1 MFKKMKL
8 RGKLMI
14 VGCLLTIVPLIVV
27 GVFVFVE
34 NRVLME
40 VSEAETRKQ
49 AYGNIES
56 IADLT
61 YNLIESQHESLQ
73 KSVESQLN
81 VARKIVV
88 DQGGISFAEETVT
101 WNAINQYTKNVST
114 VRVPKMLV
122 GNTWVGQTTDMRTNV
137 PVVDE
142 VQSLSGGM
150 TCTIFQRINSAGD
163 MLRVATNVIKK
174 DGTRAVGTYIS
185 YINPDGKPNPII
197 STVLRGQT
205 FSGMAYVV
213 DEWYISA
220 YEPIYDVAQKIV
232 GVLYVGIP
240 MDTNKMLRQAI
251 LETKVG
257 NTGYVWIL
265 DSKGTYIISKDGLRD
280 GEDIWGAKDSQG
292 NLFIQEMVR
301 KALAL
306 SPGKSDEHRYPWVNI
321 GETEARMKYA
331 KLKYFKSWD
340 WVIGVGLYEDELLE
354 SADKVKQINGRI
366 NVILFSVLAV
376 SFSVAILAWFFTSK
390 GISGPIVNIAGII
403 QKIAKE
409 RDFTL
414 NVQAKTKD
422 EIGNMA
428 EGFNN
433 LLHELR
439 EAFKVVGASAEDV
452 ESHSD
457 DVSKRAGA
465 NRERAVNEQKQIEQ
479 IQSTVSEMAVT
490 AGEVADHSN
499 AQRDAAKTAREH
511 VGGMVKS
518 MDDMSESSKAQ
529 VEEARNANE
538 RVEAMGET
546 GGQVVATAG
555 KQGEAVVEVTAAVD
569 KIEKA
574 VEEMTEE
581 ATKSMEYG
589 KQVLQAANDGAVS
602 VNATVEGMRAIAES
616 SDQISEII
624 SVITEIAEQT
634 NLLSLNAA
642 IEAARAGIHGKGFA
656 VVADEVGKLAQRSSE
671 AAKEIT
677 QLIKDS
683 TSSVAEGTKLT
694 DESQL
699 ALEKIAEGGKVNM
712 DAIEEISK
720 TTEMLAA
727 GTREV
732 HKMVEELNTLAQEI
746 GGMAGQQGERRAAAQ
761 KALSV
766 LIEEAESISS
776 LVESATGTAHNVG
789 EEMEG
794 IEKRTEEMETL
805 TATQAERSKK
815 LNEITDE
822 SAEGAKQ
829 TVEGAGRVVDITKE
843 MQELSH
849 ALTQQVEQFKIEADT
864 GRSV

>member
-1 MFKKMKL
+1 MFKNLNLGAKIVIGFLTILVPLSIVAYVGYSGLGDVVERVDKADDANRIVKNTLEIRREEKNFIIREDKQYVKKVEDLIAETKKQLEITKAKFADTKTIALMDKGFAGMDGYDKAFHDYVKAHDKKVAKMKEMEQFAREAMTGGAEIKAQQEKKLELLLNEDASVDKLKERVHKTEAANHLVQIMEEIRREEKNYAL
-8 RGKLMI
+8 R
-14 VGCLLTIVPLIVV
+14 
-27 GVFVFVE
+27 
-34 NRVLME
+34 
-40 VSEAETRKQ
+40 
-49 AYGNIES
+49 
-56 IADLT
+56 
-61 YNLIESQHESLQ
+61 HESKYTTMVQQEIEKGMRLINEHRPLF
-73 KSVESQLN
+73 KD
-81 VARKIVV
+81 ARTIALLDRIV
-88 DQGGISFAEETVT
+88 
-101 WNAINQYTKNVST
+101 
-114 VRVPKMLV
+114 
-122 GNTWVGQTTDMRTNV
+122 
-137 PVVDE
+137 
-142 VQSLSGGM
+142 
-150 TCTIFQRINSAGD
+150 
-163 MLRVATNVIKK
+163 
-174 DGTRAVGTYIS
+174 S
-185 YINPDGKPNPII
+185 YINRYKKAFDDYVSLTEKQVLSDEEMVNNARAVIGLADDLRAEQKAKMLSLEERTNNTIIVVSLGAIVLGLLLAVFIGRAISRPII
-197 STVLRGQT
+197 DIANTVHK
-205 FSGMAYVV
+205 
-213 DEWYISA
+213 
-220 YEPIYDVAQKIV
+220 VA
-232 GVLYVGIP
+232 
-240 MDTNKMLRQAI
+240 T
-251 LETKVG
+251 
-257 NTGYVWIL
+257 
-265 DSKGTYIISKDGLRD
+265 
-280 GEDIWGAKDSQG
+280 
-292 NLFIQEMVR
+292 
-301 KALAL
+301 
-306 SPGKSDEHRYPWVNI
+306 
-321 GETEARMKYA
+321 
-331 KLKYFKSWD
+331 
-340 WVIGVGLYEDELLE
+340 
-354 SADKVKQINGRI
+354 
-366 NVILFSVLAV
+366 
-376 SFSVAILAWFFTSK
+376 
-390 GISGPIVNIAGII
+390 
-403 QKIAKE
+403 E

-414 NVQAKTKD
+414 NVQTKSKD

-428 EGFNN
+428 EEFNN

-439 EAFKVVGASAEDV
+439 EAFKVVDVSAEDV
-452 ESHSD
+452 ESHAD

-479 IQSTVSEMAVT
+479 VQNTVSEMAVT
-490 AGEVADHSN
+490 AGEVAGHSN
-499 AQRDAAKTAREH
+499 AQRDAAKMARGDVE
-511 VGGMVKS
+511 GLVKA

-529 VEEARNANE
+529 VEEARNATE

-546 GGQVVATAG
+546 GGKVVAIAG
-555 KQGEAVVEVTAAVD
+555 KQGEAVVEVTEAVS

-581 ATKSMEYG
+581 ATKSMEHG
-589 KQVLQAANDGAVS
+589 QQVLQAANDGASS

-683 TSSVAEGTKLT
+683 TSRVAEGTKLT
-694 DESQL
+694 DDSQQ

-720 TTEMLAA
+720 TTEILAS

-732 HKMVEELNTLAQEI
+732 HKMVEELNTLAREI

-794 IEKRTEEMETL
+794 IEKRTEEMEGL
-805 TATQAERSKK
+805 TSMQAERSKK

-849 ALTQQVEQFKIEADT
+849 ALTQQVEQFKIEAGT
-864 GRSV
+864 GRNV